1 MEEEEEDEEGASL
14 PHLGFPRH
22 HRHFVMMMT
31 ATRDV
36 SQWSCIERER
46 GARDEEGR
54 AAVVAEED
62 ELSFTSF
69 VNVPLKIVT
78 IK

>member
-1 MEEEEEDEEGASL
+1 MVL
-14 PHLGFPRH
+14 
-22 HRHFVMMMT
+22 HRK
-31 ATRDV
+31 R
-36 SQWSCIERER
+36 ERER
-46 GARDEEGR
+46 RARDEEGR